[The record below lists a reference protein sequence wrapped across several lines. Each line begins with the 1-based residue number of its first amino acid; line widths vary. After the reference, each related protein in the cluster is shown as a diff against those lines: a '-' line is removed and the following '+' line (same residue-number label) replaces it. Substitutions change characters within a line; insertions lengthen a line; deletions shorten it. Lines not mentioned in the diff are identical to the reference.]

1 MASKAIA
8 KAYARRIKRGEITI
22 DNVPKTIKDEVRKL
36 IDNERWMEN

>member
-22 DNVPKTIKDEVRKL
+22 DDVPKAIRDEVCK
-36 IDNERWMEN
+36 IADCAIGE